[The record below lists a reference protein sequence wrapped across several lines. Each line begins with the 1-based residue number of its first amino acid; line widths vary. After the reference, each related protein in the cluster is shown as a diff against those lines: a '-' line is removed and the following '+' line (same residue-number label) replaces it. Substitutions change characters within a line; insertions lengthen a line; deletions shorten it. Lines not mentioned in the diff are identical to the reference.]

1 MSESMKI
8 GLAVSAGVHLV
19 LLLAWG
25 GVEEAPVSGGDFL
38 RIDAAVADAV
48 SVAPEGALA
57 IGEFKTGESADEE
70 KLAQQRRRIYAQY
83 LEDVDKEI
91 HSRRLDFGRTDLI
104 GIAVFTFQI
113 NGDGTFSRISLRDS
127 SGSPQLDDV
136 ARKAIA
142 ASSGRVKRPKVLGKL
157 PIFIVQ
163 EVRFQY
169 GLR

>member
-57 IGEFKTGESADEE
+57 SGEFTTGESADEE
-70 KLAQQRRRIYAQY
+70 K
-83 LEDVDKEI
+83 EDK
-91 HSRRLDFGRTDLI
+91 T
-104 GIAVFTFQI
+104 AC
-113 NGDGTFSRISLRDS
+113 
-127 SGSPQLDDV
+127 
-136 ARKAIA
+136 
-142 ASSGRVKRPKVLGKL
+142 
-157 PIFIVQ
+157 
-163 EVRFQY
+163 
-169 GLR
+169 